1 MVFTTHLFV
10 FYFLPTVLLLY
21 YLLPFKARTG
31 LLALCSYAFYG
42 WANPWWAVLM
52 FLSSGVDYVCGL
64 VLARQAGLPRELDGD
79 YPIIPKDRPRTRGM
93 KLALWVSIGSNML
106 LLAYFKYI
114 GFTIENVKALVH
126 LLGMDDNVIPA
137 LRVILP
143 VGISLGIRGSSPSGG
158 VGSPDCQTRIRPQM

>member
-52 FLSSGVDYVCGL
+52 FLSSGVDYICGL
-64 VLARQAGLPRELDGD
+64 VLAKQAGLLRQEDRKSTRLNSSHSQISYAVFRLKQKDGAPAHPEQPLQNARLLGCYRLHLLQHD
-79 YPIIPKDRPRTRGM
+79 YPDLSHVDT
-93 KLALWVSIGSNML
+93 L
-106 LLAYFKYI
+106 LLVAASQHTHTHGDI
-114 GFTIENVKALVH
+114 AQSH
-126 LLGMDDNVIPA
+126 D
-137 LRVILP
+137 
-143 VGISLGIRGSSPSGG
+143 
-158 VGSPDCQTRIRPQM
+158 Q

>member
-10 FYFLPTVLLLY
+10 FYFLPAVLLLY
-21 YLLPFKARTG
+21 YLLPFRWRTG

-64 VLARQAGLPRELDGD
+64 VLARLSGLPRQADGD
-79 YPIIPKDRPRTRGM
+79 YAILTPEVRRTRGM
-93 KLALWVSIGSNML
+93 KLALWLSILSNML

-114 GFTIENVKALVH
+114 GFATENVRPMIT
-126 LLGMDDNVIPA
+126 LLGLQESAIP
-137 LRVILP
+137 
-143 VGISLGIRGSSPSGG
+143 
-158 VGSPDCQTRIRPQM
+158 